1 MPAEQ
6 RGQLRKLDS
15 GKYQLRFYDR
25 EGSRRTGGVF
35 PSRTAALNHYRDVI
49 EPQLNGTVTAEPLTL
64 RQLVELFLARQAAVR
79 SPRTVRGL
87 RERLQRPLASFGD
100 TPLPEFER
108 MSGDLAD
115 FRSTLPERFAHDVMR
130 ALRQVCA
137 AGVRWGHIGQN
148 PATLAG
154 ANPAPPSRTV
164 RVYTVAEV
172 DALEQELGERYGPIV
187 PFAAATGLRPQEWA
201 ALERGDV
208 DRDRRVVAIRRV
220 ISNGEIRSGAKTT
233 GSVREVPLTR
243 RALDAL
249 DRVPPRLDT
258 RVLFPNAAGR
268 NINLHNFGRRE
279 WRPAVEASG
288 IATPARIYD
297 LRSTFAS
304 NALAANVTPFELAK
318 VMGTSVAM
326 IERHYGA
333 LIGGAHAGITGRLD
347 RLEAELERAAEAET
361 GRLGHE

>member
-1 MPAEQ
+1 MPAVQ
-6 RGQLRKLDS
+6 RGSVRRLPSGAWQLRYYRNDGARLS
-15 GKYQLRFYDR
+15 
-25 EGSRRTGGVF
+25 GGVF
-35 PSRTAALNHYRDVI
+35 PSKSAAWAHYRQAIEPALNGI
-49 EPQLNGTVTAEPLTL
+49 AVTPAVLTL
-64 RQLVELFLARQAAVR
+64 AELVELFLARQAAIR

-87 RERLQRPLASFGD
+87 RERLQRPLVTYGAI
-100 TPLPEFER
+100 PLAELER

-115 FRSTLPERFAHDVMR
+115 FRATLPERFAHDVMR
-130 ALRQVCA
+130 AFRQVCA
-137 AGVRWGHIGQN
+137 AGVRWGYMTRN

-154 ANPAPPSRTV
+154 ANPVPPPRPV
-164 RVYTVAEV
+164 RVYTLAEL
-172 DALEQELGERYGPIV
+172 DALEEELGARYGPIV

-201 ALERGDV
+201 ALERADI
-208 DRDRRVVAIRRV
+208 DRERRVVSVRRV
-220 ISNGEIRSGAKTT
+220 VSNGEVRAGAKTA

-258 RVLFPNAAGR
+258 RVLFANKAGR
-268 NINLHNFGRRE
+268 TINLHNFGRRE
-279 WRPAVEASG
+279 WRPAVQASG

-304 NALAANVTPFELAK
+304 NALAAGVTAFELAK

-333 LIGGAHAGITGRLD
+333 LLGGAHAGIAGRLD
-347 RLEAELERAAEAET
+347 ALEAQLEQAAEN
-361 GRLGHE
+361 G